1 MSVDWCMKLH
11 LGLLVGI
18 TVSRGMSRGGCG
30 VRKSLDSP
38 SADEGAQSL
47 DIYSSLLTLAT
58 CLFSL
63 WPPP

>member
-18 TVSRGMSRGGCG
+18 TVSRGMSRGDCG

-38 SADEGAQSL
+38 SADEGAVL
-47 DIYSSLLTLAT
+47 DNLSADEWSVFLS
-58 CLFSL
+58 C
-63 WPPP
+63 